1 MFGRRVIRGD
11 PIAEIGSAL
20 ACIWPDDMRTLLL
33 RACLHSGTKAERAWH
48 ELAARKGDPKQFFER
63 DMTGLKGL
71 LPLVHSAARRNGF
84 SLEPGLMT
92 YLRFASVREELR
104 YSAYRVLCA
113 EVLGALAE
121 EEVPVIALKACALA
135 ETLYDAGERHCHAI
149 DLLVPVD
156 ALARVAP
163 IVGTVGFRSARLA
176 ECRPGARAG
185 FRHEHGLP
193 LVVHAGL
200 FDPPVY
206 RSDTKALWSASGPA
220 SIADTP
226 VRILDPSHHLLY
238 VLASAFNSRARGNL
252 RWVCDAWLLMHAKPG
267 LDWREFAEQVE
278 RIRLALPVTTMLR
291 YLAGPLGAAVPDG
304 VLATA
309 ACRASRPECEAALS
323 AVIGGLTG
331 LKYFWFRGLR
341 SAGARRLLIRLLCLP
356 SPSYM
361 RYRFGTAAR
370 GWLVPLYA
378 YRPLIY
384 IAQRLWWRALRLPGV
399 NRFTHQRKIADET
412 ARRRAS

>member
-20 ACIWPDDMRTLLL
+20 AYIWPDDMRTLLL
-33 RACLHSGTKAERAWH
+33 RACLHSGAKAERAWH
-48 ELAARKGDPKQFFER
+48 ELAAWKGDPKQFFER

-104 YSAYRVLCA
+104 YSAYRELCA

-156 ALARVAP
+156 ALARIAP

-176 ECRPGARAG
+176 ESRPGARQG
-185 FRHEHGLP
+185 FRHQHGLP
-193 LVVHAGL
+193 LVVHAAL
-200 FDPPVY
+200 FDEPVY
-206 RSDTKALWSASGPA
+206 QGDAKALWSASAPA

-226 VRILDPSHHLLY
+226 ARILEPSHHLLY
-238 VLASAFNSRARGNL
+238 LLASAFSDRARGNL
-252 RWVCDAWLLMHAKPG
+252 RWVCDAWLLMHAKSG
-267 LDWREFAEQVE
+267 LDWHEFAEQVE
-278 RIRLALPVTTMLR
+278 RTRLALPIATMLR
-291 YLAGPLGAAVPDG
+291 YLAGPLGATLPEEA
-304 VLATA
+304 LAAT
-309 ACRASRPECEAALS
+309 E
-323 AVIGGLTG
+323 
-331 LKYFWFRGLR
+331 
-341 SAGARRLLIRLLCLP
+341 
-356 SPSYM
+356 
-361 RYRFGTAAR
+361 
-370 GWLVPLYA
+370 
-378 YRPLIY
+378 
-384 IAQRLWWRALRLPGV
+384 
-399 NRFTHQRKIADET
+399 
-412 ARRRAS
+412 